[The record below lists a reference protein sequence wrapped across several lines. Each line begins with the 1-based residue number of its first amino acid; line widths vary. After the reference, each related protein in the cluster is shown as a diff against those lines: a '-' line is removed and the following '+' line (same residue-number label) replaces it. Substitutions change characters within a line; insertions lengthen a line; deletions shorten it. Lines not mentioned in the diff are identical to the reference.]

1 MLSGNGGWEV
11 PFDIAGP
18 GDERDIVE
26 IDDLNNRYS
35 LC

>member
-1 MLSGNGGWEV
+1 MLSGSGGWEV